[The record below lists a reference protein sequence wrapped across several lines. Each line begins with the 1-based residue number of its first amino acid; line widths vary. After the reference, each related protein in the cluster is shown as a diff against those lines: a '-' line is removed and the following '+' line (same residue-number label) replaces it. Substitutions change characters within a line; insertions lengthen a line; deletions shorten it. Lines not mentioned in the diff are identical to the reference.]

1 MSSQTIFHK
10 GMIYYANAIK
20 ILYRTLFT
28 VCFWQRNV
36 NIPQSIELRY
46 SIFIFHQ
53 PLICLRFH

>member
-28 VCFWQRNV
+28 VCFWQRT
-36 NIPQSIELRY
+36 
-46 SIFIFHQ
+46 
-53 PLICLRFH
+53 